1 MSKLY
6 RGAAS
11 VLIVAAF
18 SGTAIAAPCGE
29 PTSTTSVIVPGA
41 PLTLHAVMAEIS
53 NASPQVRRAA
63 LETKAR
69 QAEVN
74 QAGRRLNPVVNL
86 EFENFAGSGALS
98 GFGQSETTLSFAQT
112 FELGNKRSLRREAA
126 SAAASLAVAECGAIL
141 RQSQLE
147 AAALFFDL
155 EASLRVAEFAND
167 SARLAEELVQIVTKR
182 VNAGA
187 AAPPELSRVK
197 ADAAALKAASEQ
209 AKAQSLRLR
218 FELAGLWGNPNPQFA
233 EPIVEQISLQ
243 GNDVL
248 GLKNLRDHPKVIM
261 ALAQE
266 DVSEAVK
273 DLAKSA
279 AIPDVTLSAGV
290 RRFDESNE
298 NAFLL
303 GVSVPFPIFDK
314 KRDAVTAAGF
324 RIQAEAL
331 NRQAVEA
338 DLLSQ
343 HNAAR
348 IELQS
353 ARKQLDVL
361 ETEALSEAR
370 AAYEASIKG
379 YQAGKFDLT
388 TTLDTRK
395 NLIEAGLAVINATRN
410 VQIQDM
416 KLRSLTGASPF
427 TGDIQ

>member
-1 MSKLY
+1 MSKLQQ
-6 RGAAS
+6 GAIS
-11 VLIVAAF
+11 VLIAAAF
-18 SGTAIAAPCGE
+18 SGVAVAAPCGE
-29 PTSTTSVIVPGA
+29 SNPTASVIVPGA
-41 PLTLHAVMAEIS
+41 PITLRAVMAEIA

-69 QAEVN
+69 QAEVD
-74 QAGRRLNPVVNL
+74 QAGRRLNPVVAL

-112 FELGNKRSLRREAA
+112 FELGKKRSLRREAA
-126 SAAASLAVAECGAIL
+126 SATAALAGAECSAIL

-147 AAALFFDL
+147 AAILFVDL

-167 SARLAEELVQIVTKR
+167 SARLADELVETVAKR

-218 FELAGLWGNPNPQFA
+218 YELASLWGNPNPQFA
-233 EPIVEQISLQ
+233 EPVVDRIALQ
-243 GNDVL
+243 RNDI
-248 GLKNLRDHPKVIM
+248 LKLQNLQDHPTVIL
-261 ALAQE
+261 AAAQE
-266 DVSEAVK
+266 DVSEAVR

-279 AIPDVTLSAGV
+279 AIPDVTLSAGL

-314 KRDAVTAAGF
+314 NRDAVKAAGY
-324 RIQAEAL
+324 RIQAEAV

-338 DLLSQ
+338 ELLSQ
-343 HNAAR
+343 HNVAR

-353 ARKQLDVL
+353 AQKQLNVL

-410 VQIQDM
+410 VKNQDL

-427 TGDIQ
+427 NGDIQ